1 MYNALRA
8 PFIFN
13 GRDLSKYLVIQN
25 ITREVVPKRKLQI
38 TDAGVRTFAKP
49 CGFEPMTIKVT
60 CALMC
65 LSVGEVSDA
74 RAMLAAALY
83 TQKPARL
90 ILADDNS
97 RYLYALYTGGATP
110 STLVQYPEVE
120 LEFLVNDP
128 IAYGAH
134 HKKRFAKKQRVYT
147 GGTYSTRP
155 IIRVVP
161 PQGTTYWEVRNY
173 TTGRYIGVKRNFDGV
188 SELVIDMQLERATL
202 NKHDT
207 AVDLYSDFF
216 SMSTG
221 DVLTATT
228 EYTIEWEERFI

>member
-1 MYNALRA
+1 MYTSEVQLL
-8 PFIFN
+8 FN
-13 GRDLSKYLVIQN
+13 GKDLSQYLFVDKITKVIA
-25 ITREVVPKRKLQI
+25 PKRKIQQLDALYGVHVKSCGLSPI
-38 TDAGVRTFAKP
+38 TVKVHATILKQKAASIARVRQ
-49 CGFEPMTIKVT
+49 
-60 CALMC
+60 
-65 LSVGEVSDA
+65 
-74 RAMLAAALY
+74 MLAQALL
-83 TQKPARL
+83 TETPRKLVLP
-90 ILADDNS
+90 DDHET
-97 RYLYALYTGGATP
+97 YYYAMYTGGTEVEAYTP
-110 STLVQYPEVE
+110 YPEVE

-134 HKKRFAKKQRVYT
+134 HKEHFSKKQRVYT

-155 IIRVVP
+155 RITVTP
-161 PQGTTYWEVRNY
+161 PAGTTYWEVRNY

-202 NKHDT
+202 NKHDA

-221 DVLTATT
+221 DTLTATT